1 MWFDFSSGHSGLHLS
16 GNVGGRVVGR
26 LCRLSWVR
34 FPEAG
39 AGEQEREGKEAQQ
52 GVGSS
57 GVLINKSHRSTFS
70 TGQRIG
76 ISCSFS

>member
-16 GNVGGRVVGR
+16 GNVGGRMVGR

-39 AGEQEREGKEAQQ
+39 GGKQEGGGRRGKGKQPSRAWGALEY
-52 GVGSS
+52 
-57 GVLINKSHRSTFS
+57 
-70 TGQRIG
+70 
-76 ISCSFS
+76 